1 MKTLIMKERKILFYT
16 NLLNIAV
23 TFLMMIPYAIFRAEG
38 NFDIGLIL
46 IIWLS
51 TYINVGE
58 SIDKGN
64 ISNDDILLGSMPI
77 ERGLIVKSKYVSVLL
92 MILNALVIFTSIVIL
107 SMATFNS
114 GRSIFEIL
122 NIGKIIV
129 TISIVLFSLSLSLS
143 AYYFKKGVGKK
154 KSSNLEILMAPIPFL
169 SLIYVMWKG
178 REETDLINI
187 LSKFDNP
194 IFVILI
200 FVTALLLYFI
210 SYLISVKKYRNTEF

>member
-23 TFLMMIPYAIFRAEG
+23 TFLMMIPYAIFRTEG
-38 NFDIGLIL
+38 NFDTGLIL

-58 SIDKGN
+58 SIEKGN
-64 ISNDDILLGSMPI
+64 KSNDDILLGSMPI

-92 MILNALVIFTSIVIL
+92 MILNALVIFASIVIL
-107 SMATFNS
+107 TMATFNS
-114 GRSIFEIL
+114 GRSVFEIL

-129 TISIVLFSLSLSLS
+129 TVSIVLFSLSFSLS
-143 AYYFKKGVGKK
+143 AYYSKKGVEKK
-154 KSSNLEILMAPIPFL
+154 KSTGLDLLVERIPFL
-169 SLIYVMWKG
+169 FFILFMWKG
-178 REETDLINI
+178 RGDTYFNNI
-187 LSKFDNP
+187 LLKLDSP

-200 FVTALLLYFI
+200 FIISLLFYFI
-210 SYLISVKKYRNTEF
+210 SYLISHRIYRKTEF

>member
-23 TFLMMIPYAIFRAEG
+23 TFLMMIPYGIFRAEG

-64 ISNDDILLGSMPI
+64 VSNDDILIASMPI
-77 ERGLIVKSKYVSVLL
+77 ERDLIVKSKYVSVLL
-92 MILNALVIFTSIVIL
+92 MILNALVIFASIVIL
-107 SMATFNS
+107 SIPTFYA

-129 TISIVLFSLSLSLS
+129 TVSIVLFSLSLSLS

-154 KSSNLEILMAPIPFL
+154 KSTSLDILINSVPFL
-169 SLIYVMWKG
+169 FLMLAMWKG
-178 REETDLINI
+178 RDTDLINI
-187 LSKFDNP
+187 LSKFDNL

-200 FVTALLLYFI
+200 FAIALLLYFI
-210 SYLISVKKYRNTEF
+210 SYLISLRIYKNKEF